1 MPPSEHAA
9 THAGTAPAPVL
20 PRLAML
26 PGAGGGLL
34 PARGEAMGE
43 GSSPTSTREVG
54 EVGKV
59 GEMFGAGAHAD
70 PMSTGD
76 SRRRPQP

>member
-1 MPPSEHAA
+1 MPPR
-9 THAGTAPAPVL
+9 TAGTAPAPVL

-34 PARGEAMGE
+34 PARGEGMGE
-43 GSSPTSTREVG
+43 GRAPTSSREAGEVG
-54 EVGKV
+54 ETL
-59 GEMFGAGAHAD
+59 GAGAHAD

>member
-1 MPPSEHAA
+1 MPPRA
-9 THAGTAPAPVL
+9 AGTAPAAVL

-34 PARGEAMGE
+34 PARGEGMGE
-43 GSSPTSTREVG
+43 GGAPTSTREA
-54 EVGKV
+54 
-59 GEMFGAGAHAD
+59 GEMLSAGAHAD

-76 SRRRPQP
+76 SRRRSQP

>member
-1 MPPSEHAA
+1 M
-9 THAGTAPAPVL
+9 L

-34 PARGEAMGE
+34 PVRGEGMGEGTGEGMGE
-43 GSSPTSTREVG
+43 GSAPTRTREAG
-54 EVGKV
+54 EA
-59 GEMFGAGAHAD
+59 GEMLGAGAHAD

-76 SRRRPQP
+76 SRRRSQP